1 MTALEKIKFH
11 ENVLNYFKQL
21 PFYNKPIEKL
31 KIKRIKNVDLLV
43 NYLFMKN

>member
-1 MTALEKIKFH
+1 MTALEKIKFL

-21 PFYNKPIEKL
+21 PFYNKPIEKP
-31 KIKRIKNVDLLV
+31 KIKHIKNVDLLV